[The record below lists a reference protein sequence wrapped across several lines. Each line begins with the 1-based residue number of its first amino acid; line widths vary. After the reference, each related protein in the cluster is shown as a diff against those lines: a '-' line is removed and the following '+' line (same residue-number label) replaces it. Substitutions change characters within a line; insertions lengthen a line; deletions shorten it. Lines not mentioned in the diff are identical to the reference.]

1 MKKNTASN
9 PIQTLR
15 KFTCLRHQAMVE
27 TFSDFPLQDPAQYN
41 LLIEIERLSEG
52 GTRPNQRDL
61 AREIHR
67 SPATVAA
74 SLKVLE
80 RRGLIRRNQDPEDQ
94 RANRVELTDAGFD
107 MADRCRKA
115 MTVLEQQVIRG
126 FTSEELDQFTH
137 LLNKMSDNLREVLTA
152 TKEDTSID

>member
-1 MKKNTASN
+1 MKKETVYD

-15 KFTCLRHQAMVE
+15 KFTCLRHLAMVE
-27 TFSDFPLQDPAQYN
+27 TFSGFPLQDPAQYN
-41 LLIEIERLSEG
+41 LLIVIERLSKG

-61 AREIHR
+61 AMEIHR

-80 RRGLIRRNQDPEDQ
+80 RQGLIRRTQDPEDQ

-107 MADRCRKA
+107 MAARCRKA
-115 MTVLEQQVIRG
+115 MNGLEQKVIQG
-126 FTSEELDQFTH
+126 FTSEELVQFTC
-137 LLNKMSDNLREVLTA
+137 LLNKMSDNLREVLTT
-152 TKEDTSID
+152 TKEDKSID